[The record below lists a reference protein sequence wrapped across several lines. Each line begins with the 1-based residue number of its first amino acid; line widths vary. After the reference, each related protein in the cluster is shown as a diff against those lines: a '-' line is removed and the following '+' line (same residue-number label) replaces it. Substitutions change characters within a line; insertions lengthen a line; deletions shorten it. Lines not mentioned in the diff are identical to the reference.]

1 MYSSIFSLLDNL
13 KIAITKIIIKTIGI
27 EVTIEKL
34 LFIRKVYKIINP
46 IDLIKTFI
54 LNTLIIENEW
64 IIKL

>member
-46 IDLIKTFI
+46 IDLIKTLI